1 MIREVPDRMGC
12 GPERPVSHTLGR
24 VELARLRHCN
34 VVAADEAR
42 LPAGFVIRQLRLPAP
57 HARHLDATPR
67 SSEAFLRRRMAR
79 DDPAPSLETYVPI
92 RRAFRQTAPGTC
104 QAVDAPLQQS
114 TQAPYSQ
121 HPLCQPSPSEQP
133 PAALRQYFGQH
144 HGLLVLSYSSAW
156 PSSSASS
163 RRMCAGISSVVP
175 FSVNG
180 ECHYSSICQAQGIDH
195 TLTPP
200 RLPLPSPD
208 QRTFRHPPEPGITSP
223 RLRGS
228 GNVGNKIAV
237 LFGRPIVGPIPAEQW
252 GLDHGQ

>member
-1 MIREVPDRMGC
+1 MIREVPQRMGC

-34 VVAADEAR
+34 VAAADEAH

-79 DDPAPSLETYVPI
+79 DDPAPNLETYVPI

-104 QAVDAPLQQS
+104 QAAEAPLQQS
-114 TQAPYSQ
+114 TQAPCSQ

-144 HGLLVLSYSSAW
+144 HGLLILSCSSAW

-163 RRMCAGISSVVP
+163 RRRCAGISALRAAVMKRPVRWSRAG
-175 FSVNG
+175 S
-180 ECHYSSICQAQGIDH
+180 
-195 TLTPP
+195 TLQTTKKPTHRCAGFLFHHSGRDGRIRTDDPLPP
-200 RLPLPSPD
+200 RQMRYQAALRPD
-208 QRTFRHPPEPGITSP
+208 
-223 RLRGS
+223 
-228 GNVGNKIAV
+228 
-237 LFGRPIVGPIPAEQW
+237 
-252 GLDHGQ
+252 